1 MNESRKRKQVLA
13 PPQKDEAI
21 WRRKFFFLNPSS
33 FSCFMES
40 TEERLNLMALKIG
53 RLNEWIIEPIKL
65 FTRDNRLKTI
75 LLLGFSPRAVKRGRS
90 SSARQTRRRHRTR
103 PARTFP
109 TNKEPTPFLFCFFFV
124 LLLLLSDVAASASG
138 VGVAREAMAPTGR
151 SARPRGGTEFY
162 RVFFFFF
169 IDFVA
174 GVASERFFL
183 EKFGSD
189 WNRKWWRH
197 FFYFR
202 VDRPDRL
209 HQFGITDHWT
219 IRHSFEK
226 KM

>member
-21 WRRKFFFLNPSS
+21 WRRKFFFKNPSS

-109 TNKEPTPFLFCFFFV
+109 TNKEPTPFLFCFFLFCCCCF
-124 LLLLLSDVAASASG
+124 LTSRRRRRASASR
-138 VGVAREAMAPTGR
+138 VKQWLPPDAARAPEAVP
-151 SARPRGGTEFY
+151 SFTE
-162 RVFFFFF
+162 FFFFF
-169 IDFVA
+169 SLISLPVLPVNDF
-174 GVASERFFL
+174 F
-183 EKFGSD
+183 
-189 WNRKWWRH
+189 
-197 FFYFR
+197 
-202 VDRPDRL
+202 
-209 HQFGITDHWT
+209 
-219 IRHSFEK
+219 
-226 KM
+226 